1 MGRAKEIGGGEG
13 EEEESR
19 GEGTEAKGSTMTTKR
34 GKPSKREA
42 AIRVRESK
50 GEKKKGDS

>member
-34 GKPSKREA
+34 GKPSKGEA
-42 AIRVRESK
+42 AMRVRESK